1 MFRIDGS
8 VDSPP
13 TSFDSRTPGFIV
25 WFHHSKTHQCHPASS
40 LEEQNTE
47 DCIFHA
53 DLPQTGEA
61 HIPLVTEIQGKES
74 ERWSC
79 LGGQH
84 CPATTPHYSRD
95 EQILSGQT
103 DGSGTIT
110 NTKYEISCPTKIF
123 IVFADIFQKYYV
135 RPL

>member
-1 MFRIDGS
+1 MALWIAHLQALTQGPQVSLFGS
-8 VDSPP
+8 TIQRHISVILPAVLRN
-13 TSFDSRTPGFIV
+13 RTLKIAY
-25 WFHHSKTHQCHPASS
+25 SMLTYLR
-40 LEEQNTE
+40 LEK
-47 DCIFHA
+47 
-53 DLPQTGEA
+53 

-74 ERWSC
+74 ERWSS
-79 LGGQH
+79 LRGQH